1 MSQIDPKFSK
11 FNTTISS
18 LCAEAR
24 RDIWSVDSLAIF
36 EIEGVKHGKNNK
48 TEISIKS
55 HKPNSNHLNSF
66 NFEVEFQQESQQEN

>member
-24 RDIWSVDSLAIF
+24 RDIWPVDSLAIF
-36 EIEGVKHGKNNK
+36 EIEG
-48 TEISIKS
+48 
-55 HKPNSNHLNSF
+55 F
-66 NFEVEFQQESQQEN
+66 

>member
-11 FNTTISS
+11 FNTTIRS

-24 RDIWSVDSLAIF
+24 RDIWSLEPLAFF

-48 TEISIKS
+48 REIR
-55 HKPNSNHLNSF
+55 PNT
-66 NFEVEFQQESQQEN
+66 

>member
-55 HKPNSNHLNSF
+55 
-66 NFEVEFQQESQQEN
+66 Q